1 MTQDLPAPLPA
12 GSATADAEDS
22 LAMLLGALA
31 DEALPED
38 IRNLVQQAA
47 DALQVAIAVA
57 SAERARYRSLF
68 DAVPDPVSVLA
79 WDGTVLDLN
88 RAGLA
93 AYQRPRE
100 DIVGKPIER
109 LNPDLPRDH
118 MGPVRDALSRGNTHV
133 VEVTNMRGD
142 GTRFPVEV
150 HSANFEFEGRPC
162 LVAVARD
169 VSGRAEAEL
178 RYRQLMEVVDK
189 GIVVRTREGR
199 IAYANAAAIRMLSAE
214 SGLSLDEELQPDRWR
229 IIDEAGHEL
238 ARDAL
243 PMYRALHEGRV
254 VENTLLGYYS
264 FRLRK
269 LTWFAVTSV
278 PQFAPGADRPHQV
291 MTLFT
296 DGMRVGLSG
305 LKPAAAAS

>member
-1 MTQDLPAPLPA
+1 MNPDLPAPPSPSA
-12 GSATADAEDS
+12 ATADAEDS

-31 DEALPED
+31 DTSLPED
-38 IRNLVQQAA
+38 QRNLLQQAA

-57 SAERARYRSLF
+57 DAERQRYRALF

-88 RAGLA
+88 DAGAA
-93 AYQRPRE
+93 AYQRPRA
-100 DIVGKPIER
+100 DIVGKPIEL

-118 MGPVRDALSRGNTHV
+118 MGPVRDSLSRGNTHV
-133 VEVTNMRGD
+133 VEVTNMRSD
-142 GTRFPVEV
+142 GSRFPVEV

-169 VSGRAEAEL
+169 ISGRAEAEM

-189 GIVVRTREGR
+189 GIVLRGADGR
-199 IAYANAAAIRMLSAE
+199 IAYANAAAIRMLNVE
-214 SGLSLDEELQPDRWR
+214 SGLSLDEELQLDRWR
-229 IIDEAGHEL
+229 IIDESGHEL
-238 ARDAL
+238 QREEL
-243 PMYRALHEGRV
+243 PMYRALDEARV

-264 FRLRK
+264 LRLRK

-278 PQFAPGADRPHQV
+278 PQFEIGRASCRE
-291 MTLFT
+291 
-296 DGMRVGLSG
+296 RVL
-305 LKPAAAAS
+305 